1 MTARAGQAEAE
12 SASPRDTRKN
22 LKAQEVKDPRAAL
35 VGMGKKSGQAF
46 TDERDTTP
54 ARATPL
60 PESTKPPQSHTMAAE
75 DLWLGLSVFAPEQAV
90 FDHFG
95 AVSPSPCL
103 SVSLSLVF
111 QSPSLRHPNVAVS
124 LTRPY
129 CLTATLCVSISL
141 SLCFSV
147 CLTEKHY
154 YYTRPRIQTYFAAP
168 SCLPSQETC
177 RNLKT
182 R

>member
-95 AVSPSPCL
+95 AVSPSPVSPSLYLSSFSLPVSGILMSQCLSLGRTVSLLL
-103 SVSLSLVF
+103 SVSRSLCLF
-111 QSPSLRHPNVAVS
+111 VS
-124 LTRPY
+124 LS
-129 CLTATLCVSISL
+129 A
-141 SLCFSV
+141 
-147 CLTEKHY
+147 
-154 YYTRPRIQTYFAAP
+154 
-168 SCLPSQETC
+168 
-177 RNLKT
+177 
-182 R
+182 